1 MRYINIL
8 VIISLI
14 ILVYFTVN
22 YLNKSLENYE
32 NKDDKDHKDDKNNYN
47 SKLLRFLNKK
57 IGSFKTLYKTN
68 SEFQQ
73 IEIIQFDKNKHN
85 YDKCLLLDGEPQ
97 LCNND
102 EHEYHELIVHYPASF
117 KKSIENV
124 LIIGGG
130 DCMTL
135 REVMKYK
142 TIKNVYMLELDENV
156 VLTSKKYLGV
166 SDYENDG
173 RVKIIYGDADDYIQN
188 LEDNFF
194 DLVIIDT
201 TEDNNNNSPIDSL
214 QFFKKCKN
222 KLRPDGIFVKNG
234 DVGENIINAAKL
246 FKYTKLYEIKEL
258 NFLGRYPFIIASD
271 KHNINVE
278 LPAVNKET
286 KKIVKNNDVKYFD
299 SDLNYLI

>member
-8 VIISLI
+8 VILLLI

-32 NKDDKDHKDDKNNYN
+32 NKDDKDDKDNYN
-47 SKLLRFLNKK
+47 SKLLKFLNEK
-57 IGSFKTLYKTN
+57 IGSFKSLYKTD
-68 SEFQQ
+68 SEFQK

-85 YDKCLLLDGEPQ
+85 YDKCLLLNGEPQ

-102 EHEYHELIVHYPASF
+102 EREYHELIVHYPASF
-117 KKSIENV
+117 KKRIENV

-135 REVMKYK
+135 REVMKYQ
-142 TIKNVYMLELDENV
+142 TIKNVYMLELDEKV
-156 VLTSKKYLGV
+156 VLTSKKYFGV
-166 SDYENDG
+166 IDYENDG
-173 RVKIIYGDADDYIQN
+173 RVKIIYGDADAYIQN

-201 TEDNNNNSPIDSL
+201 TEDSSNNSPIDSL
-214 QFFKKCKN
+214 QFFKKCKS
-222 KLRPDGIFVKNG
+222 KLKSDGIFIKNG
-234 DVGENIINAAKL
+234 DNGRNIINASKL
-246 FKYTKLYEIKEL
+246 FKYTKLYEIKEI

-271 KHNINVE
+271 KHKINE
-278 LPAVNKET
+278 DIPSINKET
-286 KKIVKNNDVKYFD
+286 KRIVKDNDVKYFD
-299 SDLNYLI
+299 SDSRYLI

>member
-8 VIISLI
+8 VILLLI

-32 NKDDKDHKDDKNNYN
+32 NKDDKNDKDNKNTYN
-47 SKLLRFLNKK
+47 SKLIKFLNEK
-57 IGSFKTLYKTN
+57 IGSFKSLYKTD
-68 SEFQQ
+68 SEFQK

-85 YDKCLLLDGEPQ
+85 YDKCLLLNGEPQ

-117 KKSIENV
+117 KKNIENV

-142 TIKNVYMLELDENV
+142 TIKNVYMLELDEKV
-156 VLTSKKYLGV
+156 VLTSKKYFGV

-173 RVKIIYGDADDYIQN
+173 RVKIIYGDADAYIQK

-201 TEDNNNNSPIDSL
+201 TEDSDNNSPIDSL

-222 KLRPDGIFVKNG
+222 KLKYDGIFIKNG
-234 DVGENIINAAKL
+234 DNGKNIINAAKL
-246 FKYTKLYEIKEL
+246 FKYTKLYEIKEQ

-271 KHNINVE
+271 KDNINEDKPVI
-278 LPAVNKET
+278 NKET
-286 KKIVKNNDVKYFD
+286 KRIVKNNNVKYFHSD
-299 SDLNYLI
+299 SRYLI